1 MTILGQ
7 DWSYFGGIEHRDGRH
22 DACFCRIEY
31 SDGRQSTSA
40 IGESILT
47 ADRMLDATESS
58 TLTRDKV
65 LYHQKDGGSVMAT
78 GFPNSGLL

>member
-7 DWSYFGGIEHRDGRH
+7 DWSYFGGVEHR
-22 DACFCRIEY
+22 
-31 SDGRQSTSA
+31 DGRQSTSA
-40 IGESILT
+40 IGESILS
-47 ADRMLDATESS
+47 AVRMLDATESS

>member
-7 DWSYFGGIEHRDGRH
+7 DWLCLGWREHRDGRH
-22 DACFCRIEY
+22 DACFYRIEH

-47 ADRMLDATESS
+47 AERMLDATESS
-58 TLTRDKV
+58 TLTLEKV
-65 LYHQKDGGSVMAT
+65 LYHKKDDESVMAT
-78 GFPNSGLL
+78 GFPNSGIL